1 MLKQIRL
8 PTVKRPSKNVL
19 MFVLSILMGSIG
31 VFVSKQYLENQIA
44 LYKEQ
49 NNHTETMVDVVVPNR
64 AMMRGDIIANSD
76 LSVRAMPLQYVDQ
89 HTVSSANY
97 ETAIGQRLDFDID
110 EGRALLWAH
119 LEGGVSPTFSGT
131 VPSGLRAMTV
141 RVDEINSISGLLQP
155 KDKIDLLFSHG
166 NGENRQI
173 FPLIENLNVIATGV
187 QTLVDKSGS
196 ASTRS
201 FNTITVQV
209 SPGEAK
215 HLALSQQVG
224 KLTAILRNPDDES
237 ALNKEPITTDELL
250 RKKPI
255 KPRKFIRLAK
265 EKMAKTTAIEYI
277 IGGS

>member
-1 MLKQIRL
+1 MFNQIRL
-8 PTVKRPSKNVL
+8 PAVKRPSKNVL
-19 MFVLSILMGSIG
+19 MFVLSIIMGSIG
-31 VFVSKQYLENQIA
+31 VFVSKQYLESQIA
-44 LYKEQ
+44 IYKEQ
-49 NNHTETMVDVVVPNR
+49 NSHAETMVDVVVPNR
-64 AMMRGDIIANSD
+64 AMMRGDIITNSD
-76 LSVRAMPLQYVDQ
+76 LSVRSMPLQYVDQ
-89 HTVSSANY
+89 HTVSSGNY

-119 LEGGVSPTFSGT
+119 LEGGISPTFSGT

-166 NGENRQI
+166 SGENRQI
-173 FPLIENLNVIATGV
+173 YPLIENLNVIATGV

-209 SPGEAK
+209 SPSEAK

-250 RKKPI
+250 GKKQI
-255 KPRKFIRLAK
+255 KPRKVIRLAK
-265 EKMAKTTAIEYI
+265 EKISKTTAIEYI